1 MIIRQVINSVFQ
13 SCSYIIS
20 QDDASW
26 LVDCGDVDKM
36 HRSLYRRQGFQAFLA
51 TSFLGAFNDN
61 FFKLIVTCFAIS
73 KLGKEELNTYVPL
86 TGAMFVLPYL
96 LCSSYAGY
104 LADRFEKRRMLI
116 WTKQMELVVMLF
128 GLQMRIHPMS

>member
-1 MIIRQVINSVFQ
+1 
-13 SCSYIIS
+13 
-20 QDDASW
+20 
-26 LVDCGDVDKM
+26 M
-36 HRSLYRRQGFQAFLA
+36 HRPLYRRQGFQAFLA

-73 KLGKEELNTYVPL
+73 KLGKEELNTYIPL

-104 LADRFEKRRMLI
+104 LADRFEKRRLLI
-116 WTKQMELVVMLF
+116 WTKWMELVVMLF
-128 GLQMRIHPMS
+128 GLWLFHCQAVYTLLAALFLMGAQSAFYSPAK